1 MPERSIRTRFE
12 LEGEKQYKQAISEIN
27 SGVKVLDSE
36 MRKLSAT
43 FEGETGSLDFLER
56 EYDILNRKMLSQK
69 DSVETLRQAV
79 KDAGQA
85 YKESDPRLQQWI
97 IRLNDAEAALAKT
110 YGKLGEVQAAIDND
124 FIDTQT
130 VYVKELSEEVKVF
143 DSQLGLLDKTYKDN
157 ADSAEY
163 LSQKQEI
170 LKAKIG
176 NQAEAVDVLEAALKK
191 SIEIH
196 GKSAQQTR
204 DLQIALNSA
213 KGELIET
220 RAAADDTATA
230 MEELNKPVEET
241 VPEMKSLGDVLD
253 TIADKLG
260 IKLPDG
266 ISKFTGGLGKI
277 PAATAAAVTGVAAVV
292 AVVIK
297 LEKKLMDVTKE
308 TAAAAKALEAL
319 SSQTG
324 VSTTD
329 LQAFQY
335 AEDFIGVSSDQL
347 ADSLKD
353 LTTKMSDAANGNEET
368 AAKFDQLSVS
378 IYDAQG
384 NLRSSYDVFLDVID
398 GLGEMSNQAERD
410 ALAMSLINE
419 SAQQLN
425 PLIEQGSGSLKKYAD
440 EAENVGYILSN
451 DQLKALTAVDEA
463 QNRLLKSQEAVSKQI
478 SAEYAP
484 YMSDALNET
493 RELIEKVGTALVDS
507 GAVDAFGSI
516 LDSAVSLLEPLGDL
530 TADIL
535 PPLGKLLQGIAGT
548 LAWAADTINL
558 IVGLLTL
565 NGDRISTAL
574 GLNPNKASNI
584 QKALYGADY
593 KTESYYDSTGN
604 YYDPTTG
611 QWTGNYFHNAG
622 GNDNFPGGRTRVG
635 ENGPETVYLPQ
646 GTVIANAQET
656 RADGGYDAPVNV
668 YIEAR
673 TIQEFNDII
682 EIVRDAQRVR
692 RMKGAPR

>member
-1 MPERSIRTRFE
+1 MAKRKIETE
-12 LEGEKQYKQAISEIN
+12 LTLTGEEKFKRAIAEIN
-27 SGVKVLDSE
+27 NGAKVLSSE
-36 MRKLSAT
+36 MRKLSAEYDGNT
-43 FEGETGSLDFLER
+43 DSAEFLTQK
-56 EYDILNRKMLSQK
+56 YDILERQMLTQK
-69 DSVETLRQAV
+69 DKVEALKQAV
-79 KDAGQA
+79 ADSAEA
-85 YKESDPRLQQWI
+85 YGEADSRTQNWI
-97 IRLNDAEAALAKT
+97 IQLNNAEAALANT
-110 YGKLGEVQAAIDND
+110 YGEMGR
-124 FIDTQT
+124 TQT
-130 VYVKELSEEVKVF
+130 AIENM
-143 DSQLGLLDKTYKDN
+143 DGALDDVSGSTG
-157 ADSAEY
+157 SA
-163 LSQKQEI
+163 
-170 LKAKIG
+170 AG
-176 NQAEAVDVLEAALKK
+176 GV
-191 SIEIH
+191 
-196 GKSAQQTR
+196 T
-204 DLQIALNSA
+204 
-213 KGELIET
+213 
-220 RAAADDTATA
+220 
-230 MEELNKPVEET
+230 
-241 VPEMKSLGDVLD
+241 SLGDVLD
-253 TIADKLG
+253 TVADKLG
-260 IKLPDG
+260 VKLPDG

-277 PAATAAAVTGVAAVV
+277 PASTAAAAAGVAAVV

-319 SSQTG
+319 SLQTS

-368 AAKFDQLSVS
+368 AAKFDQLGVS

-425 PLIEQGSGSLKKYAD
+425 PLIEQGSGSLKKYAA

-451 DQLKALTAVDEA
+451 DQLKALTDVDEA

-493 RELIEKVGTALVDS
+493 RELIEKVGTALIDS

-530 TADIL
+530 VSDLL
-535 PPLGKLLQGIAGT
+535 PPLGVLLQGVAGT
-548 LAWAADTINL
+548 IAWIADTINL

>member
-1 MPERSIRTRFE
+1 MATRKVNTEFTVT
-12 LEGEKQYKQAISEIN
+12 GEEKLRRAITEIN
-27 SGVKVLDSE
+27 NGAKVLKSE
-36 MRKLSAT
+36 MNKLTAEYDGNTDSA
-43 FEGETGSLDFLER
+43 EFLTQK
-56 EYDILNRKMLSQK
+56 YDILERQMLTQK
-69 DSVETLRQAV
+69 DKVEALKKAV
-79 KDAGQA
+79 ADSAEA
-85 YKESDPRLQQWI
+85 YGEADSRTQNWI
-97 IRLNDAEAALAKT
+97 IQLNNAEAALANT
-110 YGKLGEVQAAIDND
+110 YGEIGR
-124 FIDTQT
+124 TQT
-130 VYVKELSEEVKVF
+130 AIE
-143 DSQLGLLDKTYKDN
+143 DMDGALDNVSGST
-157 ADSAEY
+157 
-163 LSQKQEI
+163 
-170 LKAKIG
+170 
-176 NQAEAVDVLEAALKK
+176 
-191 SIEIH
+191 
-196 GKSAQQTR
+196 
-204 DLQIALNSA
+204 
-213 KGELIET
+213 ET
-220 RAAADDTATA
+220 ASGG
-230 MEELNKPVEET
+230 ME
-241 VPEMKSLGDVLD
+241 SLGDVLD
-253 TIADKLG
+253 TVADKLG
-260 IKLPDG
+260 IKLPDS
-266 ISKFTGGLGKI
+266 ITKTADGLGAI
-277 PAATAAAVTGVAAVV
+277 PTSTAVAAGAFAAVLAVV
-292 AVVIK
+292 VK
-297 LEKKLMDVTKE
+297 LEKKLMDMTKE
-308 TAAAAKALEAL
+308 AADSAKNLVDM

-324 VSTTD
+324 ISTEN

-335 AEDFIGVSSDQL
+335 AEDFIGVSTDTI

-353 LTTKMSDAANGNEET
+353 LTTKMSDAANGNEDVIE
-368 AAKFDQLSVS
+368 KFDQLGVS
-378 IYDAQG
+378 IYDADG
-384 NLRSSYDVFLDVID
+384 NLRNAEDTFWDVVDS
-398 GLGEMSNQAERD
+398 LGEMSNQTERD
-410 ALAMSLINE
+410 ALAMDLINE
-419 SAQQLN
+419 SAQKLN
-425 PLIEQGSGSLKKYAD
+425 PLIEIGSEGFKKYAD

-451 DQLKALTAVDEA
+451 DQLKALTDVDEA

-478 SAEYAP
+478 SAQYAP

-493 RELIEKVGTALVDS
+493 RELIEKVGTALIDS

-530 TADIL
+530 TSDIL
-535 PPLGKLLQGIAGT
+535 PPLGTLLQGIAGT

>member
-1 MPERSIRTRFE
+1 MATRKVNTEFTVT
-12 LEGEKQYKQAISEIN
+12 GEEKLRRAITEIN
-27 SGVKVLDSE
+27 NGAKVLKSE
-36 MRKLSAT
+36 MNKLTAEYDGNTDSA
-43 FEGETGSLDFLER
+43 EFLTQK
-56 EYDILNRKMLSQK
+56 YDILERQMLTQK
-69 DSVETLRQAV
+69 DKVEALKQAV
-79 KDAGQA
+79 ADSAEA
-85 YKESDPRLQQWI
+85 YGEADSRTQNWI
-97 IRLNDAEAALAKT
+97 IQLNNAEAALANT
-110 YGKLGEVQAAIDND
+110 YGEMGR
-124 FIDTQT
+124 TQT
-130 VYVKELSEEVKVF
+130 AIEDMDKDF
-143 DSQLGLLDKTYKDN
+143 DGVSGST
-157 ADSAEY
+157 
-163 LSQKQEI
+163 
-170 LKAKIG
+170 G
-176 NQAEAVDVLEAALKK
+176 
-191 SIEIH
+191 
-196 GKSAQQTR
+196 
-204 DLQIALNSA
+204 
-213 KGELIET
+213 
-220 RAAADDTATA
+220 TATEG
-230 MEELNKPVEET
+230 MT
-241 VPEMKSLGDVLD
+241 SLGDVLD
-253 TIADKLG
+253 TVADKLG

-277 PAATAAAVTGVAAVV
+277 PASTAAAAAGIAAVV
-292 AVVIK
+292 AIVIK
-297 LEKKLMDVTKE
+297 LEKKLIDVTKE
-308 TAAAAKALEAL
+308 NAAAAKDLEAL
-319 SSQTG
+319 SLQTG

-368 AAKFDQLSVS
+368 AAKFDQLGVS

-384 NLRSSYDVFLDVID
+384 NLRSAYDVFLDVID
-398 GLGEMSNQAERD
+398 GLGEMGNQSERD
-410 ALAMSLINE
+410 ALAMGLINE
-419 SAQQLN
+419 SAQKLN
-425 PLIEQGSGSLKKYAD
+425 PLIEQGSGSLKKYAA

-484 YMSDALNET
+484 YMSDALNQT
-493 RELIEKVGTALVDS
+493 RELIEKVGKALVDS
-507 GAVDAFGSI
+507 GAVEAFGSI

-535 PPLGKLLQGIAGT
+535 PPLGTLLKGVAGT
-548 LAWAADTINL
+548 IAWIADTINL

-574 GLNPNKASNI
+574 GFNPNKASNI
-584 QKALYGADY
+584 QKTLYGADY
-593 KTESYYDSTGN
+593 KTESYYDS
-604 YYDPTTG
+604 
-611 QWTGNYFHNAG
+611 TGNYFHNAG

>member
-1 MPERSIRTRFE
+1 MATRKVNTEFTVT
-12 LEGEKQYKQAISEIN
+12 GEEKLRRAITEIN
-27 SGVKVLDSE
+27 NGAKVLKSE
-36 MRKLSAT
+36 MNKLTAEYDGNTDSA
-43 FEGETGSLDFLER
+43 EFLTQK
-56 EYDILNRKMLSQK
+56 YDILERQMLTQK
-69 DSVETLRQAV
+69 DKVEALKQAV
-79 KDAGQA
+79 ADSAEA
-85 YKESDPRLQQWI
+85 YGEADSRTQNWI
-97 IRLNDAEAALAKT
+97 IQLNNAEAALANT
-110 YGKLGEVQAAIDND
+110 YGEMGR
-124 FIDTQT
+124 TQT
-130 VYVKELSEEVKVF
+130 AIE
-143 DSQLGLLDKTYKDN
+143 DMDGALDNVSGST
-157 ADSAEY
+157 
-163 LSQKQEI
+163 
-170 LKAKIG
+170 
-176 NQAEAVDVLEAALKK
+176 
-191 SIEIH
+191 
-196 GKSAQQTR
+196 
-204 DLQIALNSA
+204 
-213 KGELIET
+213 ET
-220 RAAADDTATA
+220 ASGG
-230 MEELNKPVEET
+230 ME
-241 VPEMKSLGDVLD
+241 SLGDVLD
-253 TIADKLG
+253 TVADKLG
-260 IKLPDG
+260 IKLPDS
-266 ISKFTGGLGKI
+266 ITKTADGLGAI
-277 PAATAAAVTGVAAVV
+277 PTSTAVAAGAFAAVLAVV
-292 AVVIK
+292 VK
-297 LEKKLMDVTKE
+297 LEKKLMDMTKE
-308 TAAAAKALEAL
+308 AADSAKNLVDM

-324 VSTTD
+324 ISTEN

-335 AEDFIGVSSDQL
+335 AEDFIGVSTDTI

-353 LTTKMSDAANGNEET
+353 LTTKMSDAANGNEDVIE
-368 AAKFDQLSVS
+368 KFDQLGVS
-378 IYDAQG
+378 IYDADG
-384 NLRSSYDVFLDVID
+384 NLRNAEDTFWDVVDS
-398 GLGEMSNQAERD
+398 LGEMSNQTERD
-410 ALAMSLINE
+410 ALAMDLINE
-419 SAQQLN
+419 SAQKLN
-425 PLIEQGSGSLKKYAD
+425 PLIEIGSEGFKKYAD

-451 DQLKALTAVDEA
+451 DQLKALTDVDEA

-478 SAEYAP
+478 SAQYAP
-484 YMSDALNET
+484 YMSEALNET
-493 RELIEKVGTALVDS
+493 RELIEKVGTALIDS

-530 TADIL
+530 VSDLL
-535 PPLGKLLQGIAGT
+535 PPLGVLLQGVAGT
-548 LAWAADTINL
+548 IAWIADTINL

>member
-1 MPERSIRTRFE
+1 VATRKVNTEFTVT
-12 LEGEKQYKQAISEIN
+12 GEEKLRRAITEIN
-27 SGVKVLDSE
+27 NGAKVLKSE
-36 MRKLSAT
+36 MNKLTAEYDGNTDSA
-43 FEGETGSLDFLER
+43 EFLTQK
-56 EYDILNRKMLSQK
+56 YDILERQMLTQK
-69 DSVETLRQAV
+69 DKVEALKQAV
-79 KDAGQA
+79 ADSAEA
-85 YKESDPRLQQWI
+85 YGEADSRTQNWI
-97 IRLNDAEAALAKT
+97 IQLNNAEAALANI
-110 YGKLGEVQAAIDND
+110 YGEMGR
-124 FIDTQT
+124 TQT
-130 VYVKELSEEVKVF
+130 AIEGM
-143 DSQLGLLDKTYKDN
+143 DGALDDVSGSTG
-157 ADSAEY
+157 SA
-163 LSQKQEI
+163 
-170 LKAKIG
+170 AG
-176 NQAEAVDVLEAALKK
+176 GV
-191 SIEIH
+191 
-196 GKSAQQTR
+196 T
-204 DLQIALNSA
+204 
-213 KGELIET
+213 
-220 RAAADDTATA
+220 
-230 MEELNKPVEET
+230 
-241 VPEMKSLGDVLD
+241 SLGDVLD
-253 TIADKLG
+253 TVADKLG
-260 IKLPDG
+260 VKLPDG

-277 PAATAAAVTGVAAVV
+277 PASTAAAAAGIAAVV
-292 AVVIK
+292 AIVIK

-308 TAAAAKALEAL
+308 TAAAAKELEAL
-319 SSQTG
+319 SLQTG

-368 AAKFDQLSVS
+368 AAKFDQLGVS

-425 PLIEQGSGSLKKYAD
+425 PLIEQGSGSLKKYAA

-463 QNRLLKSQEAVSKQI
+463 QNRLLKSQEAVTKQI

-516 LDSAVSLLEPLGDL
+516 LDSAISLLEPLGDL
-530 TADIL
+530 VSDLL
-535 PPLGKLLQGIAGT
+535 PPLGVLLQGVAGT
-548 LAWAADTINL
+548 IAWIADTINL

>member
-1 MPERSIRTRFE
+1 MATRKVNTEFTVT
-12 LEGEKQYKQAISEIN
+12 GEEKLRRAITEIN
-27 SGVKVLDSE
+27 NGAKVLKSE
-36 MRKLSAT
+36 MNKLTAEYDGNTDSA
-43 FEGETGSLDFLER
+43 EFLTQK
-56 EYDILNRKMLSQK
+56 YDILERQMLTQK
-69 DSVETLRQAV
+69 DKVAALKQAV
-79 KDAGQA
+79 ADSAEA
-85 YKESDPRLQQWI
+85 YGEADSRTQNWI
-97 IRLNDAEAALAKT
+97 IQLNNAEAALANI
-110 YGKLGEVQAAIDND
+110 YGEMGR
-124 FIDTQT
+124 TQT
-130 VYVKELSEEVKVF
+130 AIENM
-143 DSQLGLLDKTYKDN
+143 DGALDDVSGSTG
-157 ADSAEY
+157 SA
-163 LSQKQEI
+163 
-170 LKAKIG
+170 AG
-176 NQAEAVDVLEAALKK
+176 
-191 SIEIH
+191 
-196 GKSAQQTR
+196 GMT
-204 DLQIALNSA
+204 
-213 KGELIET
+213 
-220 RAAADDTATA
+220 
-230 MEELNKPVEET
+230 
-241 VPEMKSLGDVLD
+241 SLGDVLD
-253 TIADKLG
+253 TVADKLG

-277 PAATAAAVTGVAAVV
+277 PASTAAAAAGIAAVV
-292 AVVIK
+292 AIVIK

-308 TAAAAKALEAL
+308 TAAAAKELEAL
-319 SSQTG
+319 SLQTG

-347 ADSLKD
+347 SDSLKD

-368 AAKFDQLSVS
+368 AAKFDQLGVS

-425 PLIEQGSGSLKKYAD
+425 PLIEQGSGSLKKYAA

-484 YMSDALNET
+484 YMSDALNQT
-493 RELIEKVGTALVDS
+493 RELIEKVGTELVNS
-507 GAVDAFGSI
+507 GAVEAFGSI

-530 TADIL
+530 VSDLL
-535 PPLGKLLQGIAGT
+535 PPLGVLLQGVAGT
-548 LAWAADTINL
+548 IAWIADTINL

-656 RADGGYDAPVNV
+656 RADGGYDVPVNV

>member
-1 MPERSIRTRFE
+1 MATRKVNTEFTVT
-12 LEGEKQYKQAISEIN
+12 GEEKLRRAITEIN
-27 SGVKVLDSE
+27 NGAKVLKSE
-36 MRKLSAT
+36 MNKLTAEYDGNTDSA
-43 FEGETGSLDFLER
+43 EFLTQK
-56 EYDILNRKMLSQK
+56 YDILERQMLTQK
-69 DSVETLRQAV
+69 DKVEALKQAV
-79 KDAGQA
+79 ADSAEA
-85 YKESDPRLQQWI
+85 YGEADSRTQNWI
-97 IRLNDAEAALAKT
+97 IQLNNAEAALANT
-110 YGKLGEVQAAIDND
+110 YGEMGR
-124 FIDTQT
+124 TQT
-130 VYVKELSEEVKVF
+130 AIENMDKSLDEVS
-143 DSQLGLLDKTYKDN
+143 DSTG
-157 ADSAEY
+157 SA
-163 LSQKQEI
+163 
-170 LKAKIG
+170 
-176 NQAEAVDVLEAALKK
+176 AEGV
-191 SIEIH
+191 
-196 GKSAQQTR
+196 T
-204 DLQIALNSA
+204 
-213 KGELIET
+213 
-220 RAAADDTATA
+220 
-230 MEELNKPVEET
+230 
-241 VPEMKSLGDVLD
+241 SLGDVLD
-253 TIADKLG
+253 TVADKLG
-260 IKLPDG
+260 VKLPDG
-266 ISKFTGGLGKI
+266 LSKFTGGLGKI
-277 PAATAAAVTGVAAVV
+277 PASTAAAAAGIAAVAAG
-292 AVVIK
+292 IK
-297 LEKKLMDVTKE
+297 LERKLMDVTKE
-308 TAAAAKALEAL
+308 TAAAAKELEAL
-319 SSQTG
+319 SLQTS

-368 AAKFDQLSVS
+368 AAKFDQLGVS

-425 PLIEQGSGSLKKYAD
+425 PLIEQGSGSLKKYAA

-451 DQLKALTAVDEA
+451 DQLKALTDVDEA

-493 RELIEKVGTALVDS
+493 RELIEKVGTALIDS

-535 PPLGKLLQGIAGT
+535 PPLGTLLQGIAGT

>member
-1 MPERSIRTRFE
+1 MATRKVNTEFTVT
-12 LEGEKQYKQAISEIN
+12 GEEKLRRAITEIN
-27 SGVKVLDSE
+27 NGAKVLKSE
-36 MRKLSAT
+36 MNKLTAEYDGNTDSA
-43 FEGETGSLDFLER
+43 EFLTQK
-56 EYDILNRKMLSQK
+56 YDILERQMLTQK
-69 DSVETLRQAV
+69 DKVEALKQAV
-79 KDAGQA
+79 ADSAEA
-85 YKESDPRLQQWI
+85 YGEADSRTQNWI
-97 IRLNDAEAALAKT
+97 IQLNNAEAALANT
-110 YGKLGEVQAAIDND
+110 YGEMGR
-124 FIDTQT
+124 TQT
-130 VYVKELSEEVKVF
+130 AIENMEKSLDEVS
-143 DSQLGLLDKTYKDN
+143 DSTG
-157 ADSAEY
+157 SA
-163 LSQKQEI
+163 
-170 LKAKIG
+170 
-176 NQAEAVDVLEAALKK
+176 AEGV
-191 SIEIH
+191 
-196 GKSAQQTR
+196 T
-204 DLQIALNSA
+204 
-213 KGELIET
+213 
-220 RAAADDTATA
+220 
-230 MEELNKPVEET
+230 
-241 VPEMKSLGDVLD
+241 SLGDVLD
-253 TIADKLG
+253 TVADKLG
-260 IKLPDG
+260 VKLPDG

-277 PAATAAAVTGVAAVV
+277 PASTAAAAAGIAAVV
-292 AVVIK
+292 AAGIK
-297 LEKKLMDVTKE
+297 LERKLMDVTKE
-308 TAAAAKALEAL
+308 SAAAAKELEAL
-319 SSQTG
+319 SLQSG
-324 VSTTD
+324 VSAQD

-335 AEDFIGVSSDQL
+335 AEDFLDVSTDTL
-347 ADSLKD
+347 TDSLKD
-353 LTTKMSDAANGNEET
+353 LTTKMSDAKDGNEEVI
-368 AAKFDQLSVS
+368 AMFDQLGVSVT
-378 IYDAQG
+378 DAGG
-384 NLRSSYDVFLDVID
+384 NLRDSYDVFLDVID

-425 PLIEQGSGSLKKYAD
+425 PLIEQGSGSLKKYAA

-493 RELIEKVGTALVDS
+493 RELIEKVGKALIDS
-507 GAVDAFGSI
+507 GAVEAFGSI

-535 PPLGKLLQGIAGT
+535 PPLGTLLQGIAGT

>member
-1 MPERSIRTRFE
+1 MATRKVNTEFTVT
-12 LEGEKQYKQAISEIN
+12 GEEKLRRAITEIN
-27 SGVKVLDSE
+27 NGAKVLKSE
-36 MRKLSAT
+36 MNKLTAEYDGNTDSA
-43 FEGETGSLDFLER
+43 EFLTQK
-56 EYDILNRKMLSQK
+56 YDILERQMLTQK
-69 DSVETLRQAV
+69 DKVEALKQAV
-79 KDAGQA
+79 ADSAEA
-85 YKESDPRLQQWI
+85 YGEADSRTQNWI
-97 IRLNDAEAALAKT
+97 IQLNNAEAALANT
-110 YGKLGEVQAAIDND
+110 YGEMGR
-124 FIDTQT
+124 TQT
-130 VYVKELSEEVKVF
+130 AIE
-143 DSQLGLLDKTYKDN
+143 DMDGALDNVSGST
-157 ADSAEY
+157 
-163 LSQKQEI
+163 
-170 LKAKIG
+170 
-176 NQAEAVDVLEAALKK
+176 
-191 SIEIH
+191 
-196 GKSAQQTR
+196 
-204 DLQIALNSA
+204 
-213 KGELIET
+213 ET
-220 RAAADDTATA
+220 ASGG
-230 MEELNKPVEET
+230 ME
-241 VPEMKSLGDVLD
+241 SLGDVLD
-253 TIADKLG
+253 TVADKLG
-260 IKLPDG
+260 IKLPDS
-266 ISKFTGGLGKI
+266 ITKTADGLGAI
-277 PAATAAAVTGVAAVV
+277 PTSTAVAAGAFAAVLAVV
-292 AVVIK
+292 VK
-297 LEKKLMDVTKE
+297 LEKKLMDMTKE
-308 TAAAAKALEAL
+308 AADSAKNLVDM

-324 VSTTD
+324 ISTEN

-335 AEDFIGVSSDQL
+335 AEDFIGVSTDTI

-353 LTTKMSDAANGNEET
+353 LTTKMSDAANGNEDVIE
-368 AAKFDQLSVS
+368 KFDQLGVS
-378 IYDAQG
+378 IYDADG
-384 NLRSSYDVFLDVID
+384 NLRNAEDTFWDVVDS
-398 GLGEMSNQAERD
+398 LGEMSNQTERD
-410 ALAMSLINE
+410 ALAMDLINE
-419 SAQQLN
+419 SAQKLN
-425 PLIEQGSGSLKKYAD
+425 PLIEIGSEGFKKYAD

-451 DQLKALTAVDEA
+451 DQLKALTDVDEA

-478 SAEYAP
+478 SAQYAP

-493 RELIEKVGTALVDS
+493 RELIEKVGTALIDS

-530 TADIL
+530 VSDLL
-535 PPLGKLLQGIAGT
+535 PPLGVLLQGVAGT
-548 LAWAADTINL
+548 IAWIADTINL

>member
-1 MPERSIRTRFE
+1 MPTRQVNTDFKVT
-12 LEGEKQYKQAISEIN
+12 GEEKLKRAIAEIN
-27 SGVKVLDSE
+27 NGTKVLNSE
-36 MRKLSAT
+36 MRKLTAEYDGNNDSV
-43 FEGETGSLDFLER
+43 EFLTQK
-56 EYDILNRKMLSQK
+56 YDILERQMLSQK
-69 DSVETLRQAV
+69 DKVEALKQAV
-79 KDAGQA
+79 ADSAAA
-85 YKESDPRLQQWI
+85 YGEADSRTQNWI
-97 IRLNDAEAALAKT
+97 IQLNNAEAALANT
-110 YGKLGEVQAAIDND
+110 YGEMGR
-124 FIDTQT
+124 TQT
-130 VYVKELSEEVKVF
+130 AIESMDKSLDEVS
-143 DSQLGLLDKTYKDN
+143 DSTG
-157 ADSAEY
+157 SA
-163 LSQKQEI
+163 
-170 LKAKIG
+170 
-176 NQAEAVDVLEAALKK
+176 AEGV
-191 SIEIH
+191 
-196 GKSAQQTR
+196 T
-204 DLQIALNSA
+204 
-213 KGELIET
+213 
-220 RAAADDTATA
+220 
-230 MEELNKPVEET
+230 
-241 VPEMKSLGDVLD
+241 SLGDVLD
-253 TIADKLG
+253 TVADKLG

-277 PAATAAAVTGVAAVV
+277 PASTAAAAAGIAAVV
-292 AVVIK
+292 AAGIK
-297 LEKKLMDVTKE
+297 LERKLMDVTKE
-308 TAAAAKALEAL
+308 SATAAKELEAL
-319 SSQTG
+319 SLQSG
-324 VSTTD
+324 VSAQD

-335 AEDFIGVSSDQL
+335 AEDFLDVSTDTL
-347 ADSLKD
+347 TDSLKD
-353 LTTKMSDAANGNEET
+353 LTTKMSDAKDGNEEVL
-368 AAKFDQLSVS
+368 AMFDRLGVSVT
-378 IYDAQG
+378 DAGG
-384 NLRSSYDVFLDVID
+384 NLRDSYDVFLDVID
-398 GLGEMSNQAERD
+398 GLGEMGNQAERD
-410 ALAMSLINE
+410 ALAMGLINE
-419 SAQQLN
+419 SAQKLN
-425 PLIEQGSGSLKKYAD
+425 PLIEQGSASLKKYAD

-451 DQLKALTAVDEA
+451 DQLKALTDVDEA

-484 YMSDALNET
+484 YMSDALNQT
-493 RELIEKVGTALVDS
+493 RELIEKVGTALIDS
-507 GAVDAFGSI
+507 GAVEAFGSI

-530 TADIL
+530 TSDIL
-535 PPLGKLLQGIAGT
+535 PPLGTLLQGIAGT

-656 RADGGYDAPVNV
+656 RADGSYDAPVNV

>member
-1 MPERSIRTRFE
+1 MATRKVNTEFTVT
-12 LEGEKQYKQAISEIN
+12 GEEKLRRAITEIN
-27 SGVKVLDSE
+27 NGAKVLKSE
-36 MRKLSAT
+36 MNKLTAEYDGNTDSA
-43 FEGETGSLDFLER
+43 EFLTQK
-56 EYDILNRKMLSQK
+56 YDILERQMLTQK
-69 DSVETLRQAV
+69 DKVEALKQAV
-79 KDAGQA
+79 ADSAEA
-85 YKESDPRLQQWI
+85 YGEADSRTQNWI
-97 IRLNDAEAALAKT
+97 IQLNNAEAALANT
-110 YGKLGEVQAAIDND
+110 YGEMGR
-124 FIDTQT
+124 TQT
-130 VYVKELSEEVKVF
+130 AIENM
-143 DSQLGLLDKTYKDN
+143 DGALDNVSGST
-157 ADSAEY
+157 
-163 LSQKQEI
+163 
-170 LKAKIG
+170 
-176 NQAEAVDVLEAALKK
+176 
-191 SIEIH
+191 
-196 GKSAQQTR
+196 
-204 DLQIALNSA
+204 
-213 KGELIET
+213 ET
-220 RAAADDTATA
+220 ASGG
-230 MEELNKPVEET
+230 ME
-241 VPEMKSLGDVLD
+241 SLGDVLD
-253 TIADKLG
+253 TVADKLG
-260 IKLPDG
+260 IKLPDS
-266 ISKFTGGLGKI
+266 ITKTADGLGAI
-277 PAATAAAVTGVAAVV
+277 PTSTAVAAGAFAAVLAVV
-292 AVVIK
+292 VK
-297 LEKKLMDVTKE
+297 LEKKLMDMTKE
-308 TAAAAKALEAL
+308 AADSAKNLVDM

-324 VSTTD
+324 ISTEN

-335 AEDFIGVSSDQL
+335 AEDFIGVGTDTI

-353 LTTKMSDAANGNEET
+353 LTTKMSDAANGNEDVIE
-368 AAKFDQLSVS
+368 KFDQLGVS
-378 IYDAQG
+378 IYDADG
-384 NLRSSYDVFLDVID
+384 NLRNAEDTFWDVVDS
-398 GLGEMSNQAERD
+398 LGEMSNQTERD
-410 ALAMSLINE
+410 ALAMDLINE
-419 SAQQLN
+419 SAQKLN
-425 PLIEQGSGSLKKYAD
+425 PLIEIGSEGFKKYAD

-451 DQLKALTAVDEA
+451 DQLKALTDVDEA

-478 SAEYAP
+478 SAQYAP

-493 RELIEKVGTALVDS
+493 RELIEKVGTALIDS

-530 TADIL
+530 VSDLL
-535 PPLGKLLQGIAGT
+535 PPLGVLLQGVAGT
-548 LAWAADTINL
+548 IAWIADTINL

-692 RMKGAPR
+692 RMKGR

>member
-1 MPERSIRTRFE
+1 MPTRQVNTDFKVT
-12 LEGEKQYKQAISEIN
+12 GEEKLKRAIAEIN
-27 SGVKVLDSE
+27 NGTKVLNSE
-36 MRKLSAT
+36 MRKLTAEYDGNNDSV
-43 FEGETGSLDFLER
+43 EFLTQK
-56 EYDILNRKMLSQK
+56 YDILERQMLSQK
-69 DSVETLRQAV
+69 DKVEALKKAV
-79 KDAGQA
+79 ADSAAA
-85 YKESDPRLQQWI
+85 YGEADSRTQNWI
-97 IRLNDAEAALAKT
+97 IQLNNAEAALANT
-110 YGKLGEVQAAIDND
+110 YGEMGR
-124 FIDTQT
+124 TQT
-130 VYVKELSEEVKVF
+130 AIENMDKSLDEV
-143 DSQLGLLDKTYKDN
+143 SGSTG
-157 ADSAEY
+157 SA
-163 LSQKQEI
+163 
-170 LKAKIG
+170 
-176 NQAEAVDVLEAALKK
+176 AEGV
-191 SIEIH
+191 
-196 GKSAQQTR
+196 T
-204 DLQIALNSA
+204 
-213 KGELIET
+213 
-220 RAAADDTATA
+220 
-230 MEELNKPVEET
+230 
-241 VPEMKSLGDVLD
+241 SLGDVLD
-253 TIADKLG
+253 TVADKLG
-260 IKLPDG
+260 VKLPDG

-277 PAATAAAVTGVAAVV
+277 PVSTAAAAAGIAAVV
-292 AVVIK
+292 AAGIK
-297 LEKKLMDVTKE
+297 LERKLMDVTKE
-308 TAAAAKALEAL
+308 SAAAAKELEAL
-319 SSQTG
+319 SLQSG
-324 VSTTD
+324 VSAQD

-335 AEDFIGVSSDQL
+335 AEDFLDVSTDTL
-347 ADSLKD
+347 TDSLKD
-353 LTTKMSDAANGNEET
+353 LTTKMSDAKDGNEDVI
-368 AAKFDQLSVS
+368 AMFDQLGVSVT
-378 IYDAQG
+378 DAGG
-384 NLRSSYDVFLDVID
+384 NLRDSYDVFLDVID

-410 ALAMSLINE
+410 ALAMGLINE
-419 SAQQLN
+419 SAQKLN
-425 PLIEQGSGSLKKYAD
+425 PLIEKGSGSLKKYAA

-484 YMSDALNET
+484 YMSEALNET
-493 RELIEKVGTALVDS
+493 RELIENVGKALIDS

-530 TADIL
+530 TSDIL
-535 PPLGKLLQGIAGT
+535 PPLGTLLQGIAGT

>member
-1 MPERSIRTRFE
+1 MPTRQVNTDFKVT
-12 LEGEKQYKQAISEIN
+12 GEEKLKRAIAEIN
-27 SGVKVLDSE
+27 NGTKVLNSE
-36 MRKLSAT
+36 MRKLTAEYDGNNDSV
-43 FEGETGSLDFLER
+43 EFLTQK
-56 EYDILNRKMLSQK
+56 YDILERQMLSQK
-69 DSVETLRQAV
+69 DKVEALKQAV
-79 KDAGQA
+79 ADSAEA
-85 YKESDPRLQQWI
+85 YGEADSRTQNWI
-97 IRLNDAEAALAKT
+97 IQLNNAEAALANT
-110 YGKLGEVQAAIDND
+110 YGEMGR
-124 FIDTQT
+124 TQT
-130 VYVKELSEEVKVF
+130 AIENMDKSFDEVS
-143 DSQLGLLDKTYKDN
+143 DSTG
-157 ADSAEY
+157 SA
-163 LSQKQEI
+163 
-170 LKAKIG
+170 
-176 NQAEAVDVLEAALKK
+176 AEGV
-191 SIEIH
+191 
-196 GKSAQQTR
+196 T
-204 DLQIALNSA
+204 
-213 KGELIET
+213 
-220 RAAADDTATA
+220 
-230 MEELNKPVEET
+230 
-241 VPEMKSLGDVLD
+241 SLGDVLD
-253 TIADKLG
+253 TVADKLG
-260 IKLPDG
+260 VKLPDG

-277 PAATAAAVTGVAAVV
+277 PASTAAAAAGIAAVV
-292 AVVIK
+292 AAGIK
-297 LEKKLMDVTKE
+297 LERKLMDVTKE
-308 TAAAAKALEAL
+308 SAAAAKELEAL
-319 SSQTG
+319 SLQSG
-324 VSTTD
+324 VSAQD

-335 AEDFIGVSSDQL
+335 AEDFLDVSTDTL
-347 ADSLKD
+347 TDSLKD
-353 LTTKMSDAANGNEET
+353 LTTKMSDAKDGNEEVI
-368 AAKFDQLSVS
+368 AMFDQLGVSVT
-378 IYDAQG
+378 DAGG
-384 NLRSSYDVFLDVID
+384 NLRDSYDVFLDVID

-410 ALAMSLINE
+410 ALAMGLINE
-419 SAQQLN
+419 SAQKLN

-493 RELIEKVGTALVDS
+493 RELIENVGKALIDS

-530 TADIL
+530 TSDIL
-535 PPLGKLLQGIAGT
+535 PPLGTLLQGIAGT

>member
-1 MPERSIRTRFE
+1 MATRKVNTEFTVT
-12 LEGEKQYKQAISEIN
+12 GEEKLRRAITEIN
-27 SGVKVLDSE
+27 NGAKVLKSE
-36 MRKLSAT
+36 MNKLTAEYDGNTDSA
-43 FEGETGSLDFLER
+43 EFLTQK
-56 EYDILNRKMLSQK
+56 YDILERQMLTQK
-69 DSVETLRQAV
+69 DKVEALKQAV
-79 KDAGQA
+79 ADSAEA
-85 YKESDPRLQQWI
+85 YGEADSRTQNWI
-97 IRLNDAEAALAKT
+97 IQLNNAEAALANT
-110 YGKLGEVQAAIDND
+110 YGEMGR
-124 FIDTQT
+124 TQT
-130 VYVKELSEEVKVF
+130 AIE
-143 DSQLGLLDKTYKDN
+143 GLDKSL
-157 ADSAEY
+157 DSV
-163 LSQKQEI
+163 SDST
-170 LKAKIG
+170 G
-176 NQAEAVDVLEAALKK
+176 AA
-191 SIEIH
+191 S
-196 GKSAQQTR
+196 G
-204 DLQIALNSA
+204 
-213 KGELIET
+213 G
-220 RAAADDTATA
+220 
-230 MEELNKPVEET
+230 ME
-241 VPEMKSLGDVLD
+241 SLGSVLD
-253 TIADKLG
+253 TVADKLG
-260 IKLPDG
+260 IKLPSG

-277 PAATAAAVTGVAAVV
+277 PASTAAAAAGIAAVV
-292 AVVIK
+292 AIVIK
-297 LEKKLMDVTKE
+297 LEKKLMDVTRE
-308 TAAAAKALEAL
+308 TAAAAKELEAL

-368 AAKFDQLSVS
+368 AAKFDQLGVS
-378 IYDAQG
+378 IYGAQG

-425 PLIEQGSGSLKKYAD
+425 PLIEQGSGSLKKYAA

-451 DQLKALTAVDEA
+451 DQLEALTAVDEA

-484 YMSDALNET
+484 YMSDALNQT
-493 RELIEKVGTALVDS
+493 RELIEKVGTALIDS

-530 TADIL
+530 VSDLL
-535 PPLGKLLQGIAGT
+535 PPLGVLLQGVAGT
-548 LAWAADTINL
+548 IAWIADTINL

-611 QWTGNYFHNAG
+611 QWTGNYYHNAG
-622 GNDNFPGGRTRVG
+622 GNDNFPGGRTKVG

-656 RADGGYDAPVNV
+656 RADGGYDAPINV

-673 TIQEFNDII
+673 TIQEFNDIL

>member
-1 MPERSIRTRFE
+1 MATRKVNTEFTVT
-12 LEGEKQYKQAISEIN
+12 GEEKLRRAITEIN
-27 SGVKVLDSE
+27 NGAKVLKSE
-36 MRKLSAT
+36 MNKLTAEYDGNTDSA
-43 FEGETGSLDFLER
+43 EFLTQK
-56 EYDILNRKMLSQK
+56 YDILERQMLTQK
-69 DSVETLRQAV
+69 DKVEALKQAV
-79 KDAGQA
+79 ADSAEA
-85 YKESDPRLQQWI
+85 YGEADSRTQNWI
-97 IRLNDAEAALAKT
+97 IQLNNAEAALANT
-110 YGKLGEVQAAIDND
+110 YGEMGR
-124 FIDTQT
+124 TQT
-130 VYVKELSEEVKVF
+130 AIENM
-143 DSQLGLLDKTYKDN
+143 DGALDNVSGST
-157 ADSAEY
+157 
-163 LSQKQEI
+163 
-170 LKAKIG
+170 
-176 NQAEAVDVLEAALKK
+176 
-191 SIEIH
+191 
-196 GKSAQQTR
+196 
-204 DLQIALNSA
+204 
-213 KGELIET
+213 ET
-220 RAAADDTATA
+220 ASGG
-230 MEELNKPVEET
+230 ME
-241 VPEMKSLGDVLD
+241 SLGDVLD
-253 TIADKLG
+253 TVADKLG
-260 IKLPDG
+260 IKLPDS
-266 ISKFTGGLGKI
+266 ITKTADGLGAI
-277 PAATAAAVTGVAAVV
+277 PTSTAVAAGAFAAVLAVV
-292 AVVIK
+292 VK
-297 LEKKLMDVTKE
+297 LEKKLMDMTKE
-308 TAAAAKALEAL
+308 AADSAKNLVDM

-324 VSTTD
+324 ISTEN

-335 AEDFIGVSSDQL
+335 AEDFIGVGTDTI

-353 LTTKMSDAANGNEET
+353 LTTKMSDAANGNEDVIE
-368 AAKFDQLSVS
+368 KFDQLGVS
-378 IYDAQG
+378 IYDADG
-384 NLRSSYDVFLDVID
+384 NLRNAEDTFWDVVDS
-398 GLGEMSNQAERD
+398 LGEMSNQTERD
-410 ALAMSLINE
+410 ALAMDLINE
-419 SAQQLN
+419 SAQKLN
-425 PLIEQGSGSLKKYAD
+425 PLIEIGSEGFKKYAD

-451 DQLKALTAVDEA
+451 DQLKALTDVDEA

-478 SAEYAP
+478 SAQYAP

-493 RELIEKVGTALVDS
+493 RELIEKVGTALIDS

-530 TADIL
+530 VSDLL
-535 PPLGKLLQGIAGT
+535 PPLGVLLQGVAGT
-548 LAWAADTINL
+548 IAWIADTINL

>member
-1 MPERSIRTRFE
+1 MATRKVNTEFTVT
-12 LEGEKQYKQAISEIN
+12 GEEKLKRAITEIN
-27 SGVKVLDSE
+27 NGAKVLKSE
-36 MRKLSAT
+36 MNKLTAEYDGNTDSA
-43 FEGETGSLDFLER
+43 EFLTQK
-56 EYDILNRKMLSQK
+56 YDILERQMLTQK
-69 DSVETLRQAV
+69 DKVEALKQAV
-79 KDAGQA
+79 ADSAEA
-85 YKESDPRLQQWI
+85 YGEADSRTQNWI
-97 IRLNDAEAALAKT
+97 IQLNNAEAALANT
-110 YGKLGEVQAAIDND
+110 YGEMGR
-124 FIDTQT
+124 TQT
-130 VYVKELSEEVKVF
+130 
-143 DSQLGLLDKTYKDN
+143 
-157 ADSAEY
+157 A
-163 LSQKQEI
+163 
-170 LKAKIG
+170 
-176 NQAEAVDVLEAALKK
+176 
-191 SIEIH
+191 IEDMD
-196 GKSAQQTR
+196 G
-204 DLQIALNSA
+204 ALNNVS
-213 KGELIET
+213 GSTET
-220 RAAADDTATA
+220 ASGG
-230 MEELNKPVEET
+230 ME
-241 VPEMKSLGDVLD
+241 SLGDVLD
-253 TIADKLG
+253 TVADKLG

-277 PAATAAAVTGVAAVV
+277 PASTAAAAAGIAAVV
-292 AVVIK
+292 AIVIK

-308 TAAAAKALEAL
+308 TAAAAKELEAL
-319 SSQTG
+319 SLQTG

-368 AAKFDQLSVS
+368 AAKFDQLGVS

-425 PLIEQGSGSLKKYAD
+425 PLIEQGSGSLKKYAA

-451 DQLKALTAVDEA
+451 DQLKALTDVDEA
-463 QNRLLKSQEAVSKQI
+463 QNRLLKSQEAVTKQI

-493 RELIEKVGTALVDS
+493 RELIEKVGTALIDS
-507 GAVDAFGSI
+507 GAVEAFGSI

-530 TADIL
+530 VSDLL
-535 PPLGKLLQGIAGT
+535 PPLGVLLQGVAGT
-548 LAWAADTINL
+548 IAWIADTINL

-611 QWTGNYFHNAG
+611 QWTGNYLHNAG

-673 TIQEFNDII
+673 TIQEFNNII

>member
-1 MPERSIRTRFE
+1 MATRKVNTEFTVT
-12 LEGEKQYKQAISEIN
+12 GEKELRRAITEIN
-27 SGVKVLDSE
+27 NGAKVLKSEMNKLTAEYDGNTDSAEFLAEKYDILVRQMLTQQDKVKVL
-36 MRKLSAT
+36 K
-43 FEGETGSLDFLER
+43 
-56 EYDILNRKMLSQK
+56 
-69 DSVETLRQAV
+69 QAV
-79 KDAGQA
+79 AGAAEA
-85 YKESDPRLQQWI
+85 YGEADSRTQNWI
-97 IRLNDAEAALAKT
+97 IELNNAKAALAN
-110 YGKLGEVQAAIDND
+110 I
-124 FIDTQT
+124 
-130 VYVKELSEEVKVF
+130 S
-143 DSQLGLLDKTYKDN
+143 
-157 ADSAEY
+157 
-163 LSQKQEI
+163 
-170 LKAKIG
+170 
-176 NQAEAVDVLEAALKK
+176 
-191 SIEIH
+191 
-196 GKSAQQTR
+196 
-204 DLQIALNSA
+204 
-213 KGELIET
+213 GELERT
-220 RAAADDTATA
+220 DTAIEDMNKAFDGVSGSTGTA
-230 MEELNKPVEET
+230 TEDMT
-241 VPEMKSLGDVLD
+241 SLGDVLD
-253 TIADKLG
+253 TVADKLG

-266 ISKFTGGLGKI
+266 ISKFTGRLGKI
-277 PAATAAAVTGVAAVV
+277 PASTAAAAAGIAAVV
-292 AVVIK
+292 AIVIK
-297 LEKKLMDVTKE
+297 LEKKLIDVTKE
-308 TAAAAKALEAL
+308 TAAAAKELEAL
-319 SSQTG
+319 SLQTG

-368 AAKFDQLSVS
+368 AAKFDQLGVS

-410 ALAMSLINE
+410 ALAMGLINE

-425 PLIEQGSGSLKKYAD
+425 PLIEQGSGSLKKYAA

-493 RELIEKVGTALVDS
+493 RELIEKVGKALVDS
-507 GAVDAFGSI
+507 GAVAAFGSI

-530 TADIL
+530 VSDLL
-535 PPLGKLLQGIAGT
+535 PPLGFLLQGVAGT
-548 LAWAADTINL
+548 IAWIADTINL

>member
-1 MPERSIRTRFE
+1 MATRKVNTEFTVT
-12 LEGEKQYKQAISEIN
+12 GEEKLRRAITEIN
-27 SGVKVLDSE
+27 NGAKVLKSE
-36 MRKLSAT
+36 MNKLTAEYDGNTDSA
-43 FEGETGSLDFLER
+43 EFLTQK
-56 EYDILNRKMLSQK
+56 YDILERQMLTQK
-69 DSVETLRQAV
+69 DKVEALKQAV
-79 KDAGQA
+79 ADSAEA
-85 YKESDPRLQQWI
+85 YGEADSRTQNWI
-97 IRLNDAEAALAKT
+97 IQLNNAEAALANT
-110 YGKLGEVQAAIDND
+110 YGEMGR
-124 FIDTQT
+124 TQT
-130 VYVKELSEEVKVF
+130 AIEDMDGS
-143 DSQLGLLDKTYKDN
+143 LDDVSGSTG
-157 ADSAEY
+157 SA
-163 LSQKQEI
+163 
-170 LKAKIG
+170 
-176 NQAEAVDVLEAALKK
+176 AEGV
-191 SIEIH
+191 
-196 GKSAQQTR
+196 T
-204 DLQIALNSA
+204 
-213 KGELIET
+213 
-220 RAAADDTATA
+220 
-230 MEELNKPVEET
+230 
-241 VPEMKSLGDVLD
+241 SLGDVLD
-253 TIADKLG
+253 TVADKLG

-277 PAATAAAVTGVAAVV
+277 PASTAAAAAGIAAVV
-292 AVVIK
+292 AIVIK

-308 TAAAAKALEAL
+308 TAAAAKELEAL
-319 SSQTG
+319 SLQTG

-368 AAKFDQLSVS
+368 AAKFDQLGVS
-378 IYDAQG
+378 IYDAQD

-440 EAENVGYILSN
+440 EAENVGYILGN

-493 RELIEKVGTALVDS
+493 RELIEKVGKALIDS

-516 LDSAVSLLEPLGDL
+516 LDSSVSLLEPLGDL
-530 TADIL
+530 TSDIL
-535 PPLGKLLQGIAGT
+535 PPLGTLLQGIAGT

>member
-1 MPERSIRTRFE
+1 MATRKVNTVFTVT
-12 LEGEKQYKQAISEIN
+12 GEEKRRRAITEIN
-27 SGVKVLDSE
+27 NGAKVLKSE
-36 MRKLSAT
+36 MNKLTAEYDGNTDSA
-43 FEGETGSLDFLER
+43 EFLTQK
-56 EYDILNRKMLSQK
+56 YDILERQMLTQK
-69 DSVETLRQAV
+69 DKVEALKQAV
-79 KDAGQA
+79 ADSAEA
-85 YKESDPRLQQWI
+85 YGEADSKTQGWI
-97 IRLNDAEAALAKT
+97 IQLNNAEAALANT
-110 YGKLGEVQAAIDND
+110 YGEMGR
-124 FIDTQT
+124 TQT
-130 VYVKELSEEVKVF
+130 AIEDMDKSLDEVS
-143 DSQLGLLDKTYKDN
+143 DSTG
-157 ADSAEY
+157 SA
-163 LSQKQEI
+163 
-170 LKAKIG
+170 
-176 NQAEAVDVLEAALKK
+176 AEGV
-191 SIEIH
+191 
-196 GKSAQQTR
+196 T
-204 DLQIALNSA
+204 
-213 KGELIET
+213 
-220 RAAADDTATA
+220 
-230 MEELNKPVEET
+230 
-241 VPEMKSLGDVLD
+241 SLGDVLD
-253 TIADKLG
+253 TVADKLG

-277 PAATAAAVTGVAAVV
+277 PASTAAAAAGIAAVV
-292 AVVIK
+292 AIVIK

-308 TAAAAKALEAL
+308 TAAAAKELEAL
-319 SSQTG
+319 SLQTG

-368 AAKFDQLSVS
+368 AAKFDQLGVS

-425 PLIEQGSGSLKKYAD
+425 PLIEQGSGSLKKYAA

-493 RELIEKVGTALVDS
+493 RELIEKVGTALIDS

-535 PPLGKLLQGIAGT
+535 PPLGTLLQGIAGT

-611 QWTGNYFHNAG
+611 QWTGNYFYNAG

>member
-1 MPERSIRTRFE
+1 MPTRQVNTEFTVT
-12 LEGEKQYKQAISEIN
+12 GEEKLRRAITEIN
-27 SGVKVLDSE
+27 NGAKVLKSE
-36 MRKLSAT
+36 MNKLTAEYDGNTDSA
-43 FEGETGSLDFLER
+43 EFLTQK
-56 EYDILNRKMLSQK
+56 YDILERQMLTQK
-69 DSVETLRQAV
+69 DKVEALKQAV
-79 KDAGQA
+79 ADSAAA
-85 YKESDPRLQQWI
+85 YGEADSRTQNWI
-97 IRLNDAEAALAKT
+97 IQLNNAEAALANT
-110 YGKLGEVQAAIDND
+110 YGEMGR
-124 FIDTQT
+124 TQT
-130 VYVKELSEEVKVF
+130 AIENMDKSLDEVS
-143 DSQLGLLDKTYKDN
+143 DSTG
-157 ADSAEY
+157 SA
-163 LSQKQEI
+163 
-170 LKAKIG
+170 
-176 NQAEAVDVLEAALKK
+176 AEGV
-191 SIEIH
+191 
-196 GKSAQQTR
+196 T
-204 DLQIALNSA
+204 
-213 KGELIET
+213 
-220 RAAADDTATA
+220 
-230 MEELNKPVEET
+230 
-241 VPEMKSLGDVLD
+241 SLGDVLD
-253 TIADKLG
+253 TVADKLG
-260 IKLPDG
+260 VKLPDG

-277 PAATAAAVTGVAAVV
+277 PAPTAAAAAGIAAVV
-292 AVVIK
+292 AAGIK
-297 LEKKLMDVTKE
+297 LERKLMDVTKE
-308 TAAAAKALEAL
+308 TAAAAKELEAL
-319 SSQTG
+319 SLQTG

-368 AAKFDQLSVS
+368 AAKFDQLGVS
-378 IYDAQG
+378 IYDAQD

-425 PLIEQGSGSLKKYAD
+425 PLIEQGSGSLKKYAA

-451 DQLKALTAVDEA
+451 DQLKALTDVDEA

-493 RELIEKVGTALVDS
+493 RELIEKVGKALIDS
-507 GAVDAFGSI
+507 GAVEAFGSI

-535 PPLGKLLQGIAGT
+535 PPLGTLLQGIAGT

>member
-1 MPERSIRTRFE
+1 MPTRQVNTDFKVT
-12 LEGEKQYKQAISEIN
+12 GEEKLKRAIAEIN
-27 SGVKVLDSE
+27 NGTKVLNSE
-36 MRKLSAT
+36 MRKLTAEYDGNNDSV
-43 FEGETGSLDFLER
+43 EFLTQK
-56 EYDILNRKMLSQK
+56 YDILERQMLTQK
-69 DSVETLRQAV
+69 DKVEALKQAV
-79 KDAGQA
+79 ADSAAA
-85 YKESDPRLQQWI
+85 YGEADSRTQNWI
-97 IRLNDAEAALAKT
+97 IQLNNAEAALANT
-110 YGKLGEVQAAIDND
+110 YGEMGR
-124 FIDTQT
+124 TQT
-130 VYVKELSEEVKVF
+130 AIENMDKSLDEVS
-143 DSQLGLLDKTYKDN
+143 DSTG
-157 ADSAEY
+157 SA
-163 LSQKQEI
+163 
-170 LKAKIG
+170 
-176 NQAEAVDVLEAALKK
+176 AEGV
-191 SIEIH
+191 
-196 GKSAQQTR
+196 T
-204 DLQIALNSA
+204 
-213 KGELIET
+213 
-220 RAAADDTATA
+220 
-230 MEELNKPVEET
+230 
-241 VPEMKSLGDVLD
+241 SLGDVLD
-253 TIADKLG
+253 TVADKLG

-277 PAATAAAVTGVAAVV
+277 PASTAAAAAGIAAVV
-292 AVVIK
+292 AAGIK
-297 LEKKLMDVTKE
+297 LERKLMDVTKE
-308 TAAAAKALEAL
+308 SAAAAKELEAL
-319 SSQTG
+319 SLQSG
-324 VSTTD
+324 VSAQD

-335 AEDFIGVSSDQL
+335 AEDFLDVSTDTL
-347 ADSLKD
+347 TDSLKD
-353 LTTKMSDAANGNEET
+353 LTTKMSDAKDGNEEVI
-368 AAKFDQLSVS
+368 AMFDQLGVSVT
-378 IYDAQG
+378 DAGG
-384 NLRSSYDVFLDVID
+384 NLRDSYDVFLDVID

-410 ALAMSLINE
+410 ALAMGLINE
-419 SAQQLN
+419 SAQKLN
-425 PLIEQGSGSLKKYAD
+425 PLIEQGSGSLKKYAA

-493 RELIEKVGTALVDS
+493 RELIEKVGKALIDS

-535 PPLGKLLQGIAGT
+535 PPLGTLLQGIAGT

>member
-1 MPERSIRTRFE
+1 MATRKVNTEFTVT
-12 LEGEKQYKQAISEIN
+12 GEKELRRAITEIN
-27 SGVKVLDSE
+27 NGAKVLKSEMNKLTAEYDGNTDSAEFLAEKYDILVRQMLTQQDKVKVL
-36 MRKLSAT
+36 K
-43 FEGETGSLDFLER
+43 
-56 EYDILNRKMLSQK
+56 
-69 DSVETLRQAV
+69 QAV
-79 KDAGQA
+79 AGAAEA
-85 YKESDPRLQQWI
+85 YGEADSRTQNWI
-97 IRLNDAEAALAKT
+97 IELNNAKAALAN
-110 YGKLGEVQAAIDND
+110 I
-124 FIDTQT
+124 
-130 VYVKELSEEVKVF
+130 S
-143 DSQLGLLDKTYKDN
+143 
-157 ADSAEY
+157 
-163 LSQKQEI
+163 
-170 LKAKIG
+170 
-176 NQAEAVDVLEAALKK
+176 
-191 SIEIH
+191 
-196 GKSAQQTR
+196 
-204 DLQIALNSA
+204 
-213 KGELIET
+213 GELERT
-220 RAAADDTATA
+220 DTAIEDMNKAFDGVSGSTGTA
-230 MEELNKPVEET
+230 TEDMT
-241 VPEMKSLGDVLD
+241 SLGDVLD
-253 TIADKLG
+253 TVADKLG

-266 ISKFTGGLGKI
+266 ISKFTGRLGKI
-277 PAATAAAVTGVAAVV
+277 PASTAAAAAGIAAVV
-292 AVVIK
+292 AIVIK
-297 LEKKLMDVTKE
+297 LEKKLIDVTKE
-308 TAAAAKALEAL
+308 TAAAAKELEAL
-319 SSQTG
+319 SLQTG

-368 AAKFDQLSVS
+368 AAKFDQLGVS

-425 PLIEQGSGSLKKYAD
+425 PLIEHGSGSLKKYAA

-493 RELIEKVGTALVDS
+493 RELIEKVGKALVDS

-530 TADIL
+530 VSDLL
-535 PPLGKLLQGIAGT
+535 PPLGFLLQGVAGT
-548 LAWAADTINL
+548 IAWIADTINL

>member
-1 MPERSIRTRFE
+1 MATRKVNTEFTVT
-12 LEGEKQYKQAISEIN
+12 GEEKLRRAITEIN
-27 SGVKVLDSE
+27 NGAKVLKSE
-36 MRKLSAT
+36 MNKLTAEYDGNTDSA
-43 FEGETGSLDFLER
+43 EFLTQK
-56 EYDILNRKMLSQK
+56 YDILERQMLTQK
-69 DSVETLRQAV
+69 DKVEALKQAV
-79 KDAGQA
+79 ADSAEA
-85 YKESDPRLQQWI
+85 YGEADSRTQNWI
-97 IRLNDAEAALAKT
+97 IQLNNAEAALANT
-110 YGKLGEVQAAIDND
+110 YGEMGR
-124 FIDTQT
+124 TQT
-130 VYVKELSEEVKVF
+130 AIEDMDKAF
-143 DSQLGLLDKTYKDN
+143 DGVSGST
-157 ADSAEY
+157 
-163 LSQKQEI
+163 
-170 LKAKIG
+170 G
-176 NQAEAVDVLEAALKK
+176 
-191 SIEIH
+191 
-196 GKSAQQTR
+196 
-204 DLQIALNSA
+204 
-213 KGELIET
+213 
-220 RAAADDTATA
+220 TATEG
-230 MEELNKPVEET
+230 MT
-241 VPEMKSLGDVLD
+241 SLGDVLD
-253 TIADKLG
+253 TVADKLG

-277 PAATAAAVTGVAAVV
+277 PASTAAAAAGIAAVV
-292 AVVIK
+292 AIVIK
-297 LEKKLMDVTKE
+297 LEKKLIDVTKE
-308 TAAAAKALEAL
+308 TAAAAKELEAL
-319 SSQTG
+319 SLQTG

-368 AAKFDQLSVS
+368 AAKFDQLGVS

-384 NLRSSYDVFLDVID
+384 NLRSAYDVFLDVID
-398 GLGEMSNQAERD
+398 GLGEMGNQAERD
-410 ALAMSLINE
+410 ALAMGLINE
-419 SAQQLN
+419 SAQKLN
-425 PLIEQGSGSLKKYAD
+425 PLIEQGSSSLKKYAA

-484 YMSDALNET
+484 YMSDALNQT
-493 RELIEKVGTALVDS
+493 RELIEKVGKALVDS
-507 GAVDAFGSI
+507 GAAEAFGSI

-535 PPLGKLLQGIAGT
+535 PPLGTLLKGVAGT
-548 LAWAADTINL
+548 IAWIADTINL

-574 GLNPNKASNI
+574 GFNPNKASNI
-584 QKALYGADY
+584 QKTLYGADY

-611 QWTGNYFHNAG
+611 QFSGNYFHNAG

-656 RADGGYDAPVNV
+656 RADGGYDAPINV

-673 TIQEFNDII
+673 TIQEFNDIL
-682 EIVRDAQRVR
+682 EIVRDFQRVR

>member
-1 MPERSIRTRFE
+1 MPTRQVNTDFKVT
-12 LEGEKQYKQAISEIN
+12 GEEKLKRAIAEIN
-27 SGVKVLDSE
+27 NGTKVLNSE
-36 MRKLSAT
+36 MRKLTAEYDGNNDSI
-43 FEGETGSLDFLER
+43 EFLTQK
-56 EYDILNRKMLSQK
+56 YDILERQMLSQK
-69 DSVETLRQAV
+69 DKVEALKKAV
-79 KDAGQA
+79 ADSAEA
-85 YKESDPRLQQWI
+85 YGEADSRTQNWI
-97 IRLNDAEAALAKT
+97 IQLNNAEAALANT
-110 YGKLGEVQAAIDND
+110 YGEMGR
-124 FIDTQT
+124 TQT
-130 VYVKELSEEVKVF
+130 AIENMDKSLDEV
-143 DSQLGLLDKTYKDN
+143 SGSTG
-157 ADSAEY
+157 SA
-163 LSQKQEI
+163 
-170 LKAKIG
+170 
-176 NQAEAVDVLEAALKK
+176 AEGV
-191 SIEIH
+191 
-196 GKSAQQTR
+196 T
-204 DLQIALNSA
+204 
-213 KGELIET
+213 
-220 RAAADDTATA
+220 
-230 MEELNKPVEET
+230 
-241 VPEMKSLGDVLD
+241 SLGDVLD
-253 TIADKLG
+253 TVADKLG
-260 IKLPDG
+260 VKLPDG

-277 PAATAAAVTGVAAVV
+277 PASTAAAAAGIAAVV
-292 AVVIK
+292 AAGIK
-297 LEKKLMDVTKE
+297 LERKLMDVTKE
-308 TAAAAKALEAL
+308 SAAAAKELEAL
-319 SSQTG
+319 SLQSG
-324 VSTTD
+324 VSAQD

-335 AEDFIGVSSDQL
+335 AEDFLDVSTDTL
-347 ADSLKD
+347 TDSLKD
-353 LTTKMSDAANGNEET
+353 LTTKMSDAKDGNEEVIT
-368 AAKFDQLSVS
+368 MFDQLGVSVT
-378 IYDAQG
+378 DAGG
-384 NLRSSYDVFLDVID
+384 NLRDSYDVFLDVID

-410 ALAMSLINE
+410 ALAMGLINE
-419 SAQQLN
+419 SAQKLN
-425 PLIEQGSGSLKKYAD
+425 PLIEQGSASLKKYAD

-484 YMSDALNET
+484 YMSDALNQT
-493 RELIEKVGTALVDS
+493 RELIEKVGTELIDS
-507 GAVDAFGSI
+507 GAVEAFGSI

-535 PPLGKLLQGIAGT
+535 PPLGTLLQGIAGT

>member
-1 MPERSIRTRFE
+1 MPTRQVNTDFKVT
-12 LEGEKQYKQAISEIN
+12 GEEKLKRAIAEIN
-27 SGVKVLDSE
+27 NGTKVLNSE
-36 MRKLSAT
+36 MRKLTAEYDGNNDSV
-43 FEGETGSLDFLER
+43 EFLTQK
-56 EYDILNRKMLSQK
+56 YDILERQMLSQK
-69 DSVETLRQAV
+69 DKVEALKKAV
-79 KDAGQA
+79 ADSAAA
-85 YKESDPRLQQWI
+85 YGEADSRTQNWI
-97 IRLNDAEAALAKT
+97 IQLNNAEAALANT
-110 YGKLGEVQAAIDND
+110 YGEMGR
-124 FIDTQT
+124 TQT
-130 VYVKELSEEVKVF
+130 AIENMDKSLDEV
-143 DSQLGLLDKTYKDN
+143 SGSTG
-157 ADSAEY
+157 SA
-163 LSQKQEI
+163 
-170 LKAKIG
+170 
-176 NQAEAVDVLEAALKK
+176 AEGV
-191 SIEIH
+191 
-196 GKSAQQTR
+196 T
-204 DLQIALNSA
+204 
-213 KGELIET
+213 
-220 RAAADDTATA
+220 
-230 MEELNKPVEET
+230 
-241 VPEMKSLGDVLD
+241 SLGDVLD
-253 TIADKLG
+253 TVADKLG
-260 IKLPDG
+260 VKLPDG

-277 PAATAAAVTGVAAVV
+277 PVSTAAAAAGIAAVV
-292 AVVIK
+292 AAGIK
-297 LEKKLMDVTKE
+297 LERKLMDVTKE
-308 TAAAAKALEAL
+308 SAAAAKELEAL
-319 SSQTG
+319 SLQSG
-324 VSTTD
+324 VSAQD

-335 AEDFIGVSSDQL
+335 AEDFLDVSTDTL
-347 ADSLKD
+347 TDSLKD
-353 LTTKMSDAANGNEET
+353 LTTKMSDAKDGNEDVI
-368 AAKFDQLSVS
+368 AMFDQLGVSVT
-378 IYDAQG
+378 DAGG
-384 NLRSSYDVFLDVID
+384 NLRDSYDVFLDVID

-410 ALAMSLINE
+410 ALAMGLINE
-419 SAQQLN
+419 SAQKLN
-425 PLIEQGSGSLKKYAD
+425 PLIEQGSGSLKKYAA

-493 RELIEKVGTALVDS
+493 RELIENVGKALIDS

-530 TADIL
+530 TSDIL
-535 PPLGKLLQGIAGT
+535 PPLGTLLQGIAGA

>member
-1 MPERSIRTRFE
+1 MPTRQVNTDFKVT
-12 LEGEKQYKQAISEIN
+12 GEEKLKRAIAEIN
-27 SGVKVLDSE
+27 NGTKVLNSE
-36 MRKLSAT
+36 MRKLTAEYDGNNDSV
-43 FEGETGSLDFLER
+43 EFLTQK
-56 EYDILNRKMLSQK
+56 YDILERQMLSQK
-69 DSVETLRQAV
+69 DKVETLKQAV
-79 KDAGQA
+79 ADSAAA
-85 YKESDPRLQQWI
+85 YGEADSRTQNWI
-97 IRLNDAEAALAKT
+97 IQLNNAEAALANT
-110 YGKLGEVQAAIDND
+110 YGEMGR
-124 FIDTQT
+124 TQT
-130 VYVKELSEEVKVF
+130 AIENMDKSLDEVS
-143 DSQLGLLDKTYKDN
+143 DSTG
-157 ADSAEY
+157 SA
-163 LSQKQEI
+163 
-170 LKAKIG
+170 
-176 NQAEAVDVLEAALKK
+176 AEGV
-191 SIEIH
+191 
-196 GKSAQQTR
+196 T
-204 DLQIALNSA
+204 
-213 KGELIET
+213 
-220 RAAADDTATA
+220 
-230 MEELNKPVEET
+230 
-241 VPEMKSLGDVLD
+241 SLGDVLD
-253 TIADKLG
+253 TVADKLG
-260 IKLPDG
+260 VKLPDG

-277 PAATAAAVTGVAAVV
+277 PASTAAAAAGIAAVV
-292 AVVIK
+292 AAGIK
-297 LEKKLMDVTKE
+297 LERKLMDITKE
-308 TAAAAKALEAL
+308 SAAAAKELEAL
-319 SSQTG
+319 SLQTG

-368 AAKFDQLSVS
+368 AAKFDQLGVSVT
-378 IYDAQG
+378 DAGG
-384 NLRSSYDVFLDVID
+384 NLRDSYDVFLDVID

-419 SAQQLN
+419 SAQKLN
-425 PLIEQGSGSLKKYAD
+425 PLIEQGSGSLKKYAA

-535 PPLGKLLQGIAGT
+535 PPLGTLLQGIAGT

>member
-1 MPERSIRTRFE
+1 MATRKVNTEFTVT
-12 LEGEKQYKQAISEIN
+12 GEEKLRRAITEIN
-27 SGVKVLDSE
+27 NGAKVLKSE
-36 MRKLSAT
+36 MNKLTAEYDGNTDSA
-43 FEGETGSLDFLER
+43 EFLTQK
-56 EYDILNRKMLSQK
+56 YDILERQMLTQK
-69 DSVETLRQAV
+69 DKVEALKQAV
-79 KDAGQA
+79 ADSAEA
-85 YKESDPRLQQWI
+85 YGEADSRTQNWI
-97 IRLNDAEAALAKT
+97 IQLNNAEAALANI
-110 YGKLGEVQAAIDND
+110 YGEMGR
-124 FIDTQT
+124 TQT
-130 VYVKELSEEVKVF
+130 AIEGM
-143 DSQLGLLDKTYKDN
+143 DGALDDVSGSTG
-157 ADSAEY
+157 SA
-163 LSQKQEI
+163 
-170 LKAKIG
+170 
-176 NQAEAVDVLEAALKK
+176 AEDM
-191 SIEIH
+191 
-196 GKSAQQTR
+196 
-204 DLQIALNSA
+204 D
-213 KGELIET
+213 
-220 RAAADDTATA
+220 
-230 MEELNKPVEET
+230 
-241 VPEMKSLGDVLD
+241 SLGDVLD
-253 TIADKLG
+253 TVADKLG

-277 PAATAAAVTGVAAVV
+277 PASTAAAAAGVAAVV
-292 AVVIK
+292 AIVIK

-308 TAAAAKALEAL
+308 TAAAAKELEAL
-319 SSQTG
+319 SLQTG

-368 AAKFDQLSVS
+368 AAKFDQLGVS

-425 PLIEQGSGSLKKYAD
+425 PLIEQGSGSLKKYAA

-451 DQLKALTAVDEA
+451 DQLKALTDVDEA
-463 QNRLLKSQEAVSKQI
+463 QNRLLKSQEAVTKQI
-478 SAEYAP
+478 SAQYAP
-484 YMSDALNET
+484 YMSDALNQT
-493 RELIEKVGTALVDS
+493 RELIEKIGKALIDS
-507 GAVDAFGSI
+507 GAVAAFGSI

-530 TADIL
+530 VSDLL
-535 PPLGKLLQGIAGT
+535 PPLGVLLQGVAGT
-548 LAWAADTINL
+548 IAWIADTINL

>member
-1 MPERSIRTRFE
+1 MPTRQVNTDFKVT
-12 LEGEKQYKQAISEIN
+12 GEEKLKRAIAEIN
-27 SGVKVLDSE
+27 NGTKVLNSE
-36 MRKLSAT
+36 MRKLTAEYDGNTDSA
-43 FEGETGSLDFLER
+43 EFLTR
-56 EYDILNRKMLSQK
+56 KYDILERQMLSQK
-69 DSVETLRQAV
+69 DKVEALKKAV
-79 KDAGQA
+79 ADSAAA
-85 YKESDPRLQQWI
+85 YGEADSRTQNWI
-97 IRLNDAEAALAKT
+97 IQLNNAEAALANT
-110 YGKLGEVQAAIDND
+110 YGEMGR
-124 FIDTQT
+124 TQT
-130 VYVKELSEEVKVF
+130 AIENM
-143 DSQLGLLDKTYKDN
+143 DGALDDVSGSTG
-157 ADSAEY
+157 SA
-163 LSQKQEI
+163 
-170 LKAKIG
+170 
-176 NQAEAVDVLEAALKK
+176 AEGV
-191 SIEIH
+191 
-196 GKSAQQTR
+196 T
-204 DLQIALNSA
+204 
-213 KGELIET
+213 
-220 RAAADDTATA
+220 
-230 MEELNKPVEET
+230 
-241 VPEMKSLGDVLD
+241 SLGDVLD
-253 TIADKLG
+253 TVADKLG
-260 IKLPDG
+260 VKLPPG

-277 PAATAAAVTGVAAVV
+277 PASTAAAAAGIAAVV
-292 AVVIK
+292 AAGIK
-297 LEKKLMDVTKE
+297 LERKLMDVTKE
-308 TAAAAKALEAL
+308 SAAAAKELEAL
-319 SSQTG
+319 SLQTG

-335 AEDFIGVSSDQL
+335 AEDFLDVSTDTL
-347 ADSLKD
+347 TDSLKD
-353 LTTKMSDAANGNEET
+353 LTTKMSDAKDGNEEVI
-368 AAKFDQLSVS
+368 AMFDQLGVSVT
-378 IYDAQG
+378 DAGG
-384 NLRSSYDVFLDVID
+384 NLRDSYDVFLDVID
-398 GLGEMSNQAERD
+398 GLGEMGNQAERD
-410 ALAMSLINE
+410 ALAMGLINE
-419 SAQQLN
+419 SAQKLN
-425 PLIEQGSGSLKKYAD
+425 PLIEQGSASLKKYAD

-493 RELIEKVGTALVDS
+493 RELIEKVGKALIDS

-535 PPLGKLLQGIAGT
+535 PPLGTLLQGIAGT

>member
-1 MPERSIRTRFE
+1 MPTRQVNTDFKVT
-12 LEGEKQYKQAISEIN
+12 GEEKLKRAIAEIN
-27 SGVKVLDSE
+27 NGTKVLNSE
-36 MRKLSAT
+36 MRKLTAEYDGNNDSV
-43 FEGETGSLDFLER
+43 EFLTQK
-56 EYDILNRKMLSQK
+56 YDILERQMLSQK
-69 DSVETLRQAV
+69 DKVEALKQAV
-79 KDAGQA
+79 ADSAAA
-85 YKESDPRLQQWI
+85 YGEADSRTQNWI
-97 IRLNDAEAALAKT
+97 IQLNNAEAALANT
-110 YGKLGEVQAAIDND
+110 YGEMER
-124 FIDTQT
+124 TQT
-130 VYVKELSEEVKVF
+130 AIENMDKSLDEVS
-143 DSQLGLLDKTYKDN
+143 DSTG
-157 ADSAEY
+157 SA
-163 LSQKQEI
+163 
-170 LKAKIG
+170 
-176 NQAEAVDVLEAALKK
+176 AEGV
-191 SIEIH
+191 
-196 GKSAQQTR
+196 T
-204 DLQIALNSA
+204 
-213 KGELIET
+213 
-220 RAAADDTATA
+220 
-230 MEELNKPVEET
+230 
-241 VPEMKSLGDVLD
+241 SLGDVLD
-253 TIADKLG
+253 TVADKLG
-260 IKLPDG
+260 VKLPDG

-277 PAATAAAVTGVAAVV
+277 PASTAAAAAGIAAVV
-292 AVVIK
+292 AAGIK
-297 LEKKLMDVTKE
+297 LERKLMDITKE
-308 TAAAAKALEAL
+308 SAAAAKELEAL
-319 SSQTG
+319 SLQSG
-324 VSTTD
+324 VSAQD

-335 AEDFIGVSSDQL
+335 AEDFLDVSTDTL
-347 ADSLKD
+347 TDSLKD
-353 LTTKMSDAANGNEET
+353 LTTKMSDAKDGNEDVI
-368 AAKFDQLSVS
+368 AMFDQLGVSVT
-378 IYDAQG
+378 DAGG
-384 NLRSSYDVFLDVID
+384 NLRDSYDVFLDVID

-410 ALAMSLINE
+410 ALAMGLINE
-419 SAQQLN
+419 SAQKLN
-425 PLIEQGSGSLKKYAD
+425 PLIEQGSGSLKKYAA

-463 QNRLLKSQEAVSKQI
+463 QSRLLKSQEAVSKQI

-484 YMSDALNET
+484 YMSDALNQT

-507 GAVDAFGSI
+507 GAVEAFGSI

-535 PPLGKLLQGIAGT
+535 PPLGTLLQGIAGT

-558 IVGLLTL
+558 IVGMLTL

-611 QWTGNYFHNAG
+611 QWTGNYYHNAG

>member
-1 MPERSIRTRFE
+1 MPTRQVNTDFKVT
-12 LEGEKQYKQAISEIN
+12 GEEKLKRAIAEIN
-27 SGVKVLDSE
+27 NGTKVLNSE
-36 MRKLSAT
+36 MRKLTAEYDGNNDSV
-43 FEGETGSLDFLER
+43 EFLTQK
-56 EYDILNRKMLSQK
+56 YDILERQMLSQK
-69 DSVETLRQAV
+69 DKVEALKQAV
-79 KDAGQA
+79 ADSAEA
-85 YKESDPRLQQWI
+85 YGEADSRTQNWI
-97 IRLNDAEAALAKT
+97 IQLNNAEAALANT
-110 YGKLGEVQAAIDND
+110 YGEMGR
-124 FIDTQT
+124 TQT
-130 VYVKELSEEVKVF
+130 AIENMDKSFDEVS
-143 DSQLGLLDKTYKDN
+143 DSTG
-157 ADSAEY
+157 SA
-163 LSQKQEI
+163 
-170 LKAKIG
+170 
-176 NQAEAVDVLEAALKK
+176 AEGV
-191 SIEIH
+191 
-196 GKSAQQTR
+196 T
-204 DLQIALNSA
+204 
-213 KGELIET
+213 
-220 RAAADDTATA
+220 
-230 MEELNKPVEET
+230 
-241 VPEMKSLGDVLD
+241 SLGDVLD
-253 TIADKLG
+253 TVADKLG
-260 IKLPDG
+260 VKLPDG

-277 PAATAAAVTGVAAVV
+277 PASTAAAAAGIAAVV
-292 AVVIK
+292 AAGIK
-297 LEKKLMDVTKE
+297 LERKLMDVNKE
-308 TAAAAKALEAL
+308 SAAAAKELQAL
-319 SSQTG
+319 SLQSG
-324 VSTTD
+324 VSAQD

-335 AEDFIGVSSDQL
+335 AEDFLDVSTDTL
-347 ADSLKD
+347 TDSLKD
-353 LTTKMSDAANGNEET
+353 LTTKMSDAKDGNEEVI
-368 AAKFDQLSVS
+368 AMFDQLGVSVT
-378 IYDAQG
+378 DAGG
-384 NLRSSYDVFLDVID
+384 NLRDSYDVFLDVID
-398 GLGEMSNQAERD
+398 GLGEMGNQAERD
-410 ALAMSLINE
+410 ALAMGLINE
-419 SAQQLN
+419 SAQKLN
-425 PLIEQGSGSLKKYAD
+425 PLIEQGSASLKKYAD

-451 DQLKALTAVDEA
+451 DQLKALTDVDEA

-493 RELIEKVGTALVDS
+493 RELIEKVGTALIDS

-535 PPLGKLLQGIAGT
+535 PPLGTLLQGIAGT

>member
-1 MPERSIRTRFE
+1 MATRKVNTEFTVT
-12 LEGEKQYKQAISEIN
+12 GEEKLRRAITEIN
-27 SGVKVLDSE
+27 NGAKVLKSE
-36 MRKLSAT
+36 MNKLTAEYDGNTDSA
-43 FEGETGSLDFLER
+43 EFLTQK
-56 EYDILNRKMLSQK
+56 YDILERQMLTQK
-69 DSVETLRQAV
+69 DKVEALKRAV
-79 KDAGQA
+79 ADSAEA
-85 YKESDPRLQQWI
+85 YGEADSRTQNWI
-97 IRLNDAEAALAKT
+97 IQLNNAEAALANT
-110 YGKLGEVQAAIDND
+110 YGEMGR
-124 FIDTQT
+124 TQT
-130 VYVKELSEEVKVF
+130 AIEDMDKA
-143 DSQLGLLDKTYKDN
+143 LDGVSGST
-157 ADSAEY
+157 
-163 LSQKQEI
+163 
-170 LKAKIG
+170 G
-176 NQAEAVDVLEAALKK
+176 
-191 SIEIH
+191 
-196 GKSAQQTR
+196 
-204 DLQIALNSA
+204 
-213 KGELIET
+213 
-220 RAAADDTATA
+220 TATEG
-230 MEELNKPVEET
+230 MT
-241 VPEMKSLGDVLD
+241 SLGDVLD
-253 TIADKLG
+253 TVADKLG

-277 PAATAAAVTGVAAVV
+277 PASTAAAAAGIAAVV
-292 AVVIK
+292 AIVIK
-297 LEKKLMDVTKE
+297 LEKKLIDVTKE
-308 TAAAAKALEAL
+308 TAAAAKELEAL
-319 SSQTG
+319 SLQTG

-368 AAKFDQLSVS
+368 AAKFDQLGVS

-410 ALAMSLINE
+410 ALAMGLINE
-419 SAQQLN
+419 SAQKLN
-425 PLIEQGSGSLKKYAD
+425 PLIEQGSGSLKKYAA

-484 YMSDALNET
+484 YMSDALNQT

-507 GAVDAFGSI
+507 GAVEAFGSI

-535 PPLGKLLQGIAGT
+535 PPLGTLLQGIAGT

-656 RADGGYDAPVNV
+656 RADGGYDAPINV

>member
-1 MPERSIRTRFE
+1 MPTRQVNTDFKVT
-12 LEGEKQYKQAISEIN
+12 GEEKLKRAIAEIN
-27 SGVKVLDSE
+27 NGTKVLNSE
-36 MRKLSAT
+36 MRKLTAEYDGNNDSV
-43 FEGETGSLDFLER
+43 EFLTQK
-56 EYDILNRKMLSQK
+56 YDILERQMLSQK
-69 DSVETLRQAV
+69 DKVEALKKAV
-79 KDAGQA
+79 ADSAAA
-85 YKESDPRLQQWI
+85 YGEADSRTQNWI
-97 IRLNDAEAALAKT
+97 IQLNNAEAALANT
-110 YGKLGEVQAAIDND
+110 YGEMGR
-124 FIDTQT
+124 TQT
-130 VYVKELSEEVKVF
+130 AIENMDKSLDEV
-143 DSQLGLLDKTYKDN
+143 SGSTG
-157 ADSAEY
+157 SA
-163 LSQKQEI
+163 
-170 LKAKIG
+170 
-176 NQAEAVDVLEAALKK
+176 AEGV
-191 SIEIH
+191 
-196 GKSAQQTR
+196 T
-204 DLQIALNSA
+204 
-213 KGELIET
+213 
-220 RAAADDTATA
+220 
-230 MEELNKPVEET
+230 
-241 VPEMKSLGDVLD
+241 SLGDVLD
-253 TIADKLG
+253 TVADKLG
-260 IKLPDG
+260 VKLPDG

-277 PAATAAAVTGVAAVV
+277 PVSTAAAAAGIAAVV
-292 AVVIK
+292 AAGIK
-297 LEKKLMDVTKE
+297 LERKLMDVTKE
-308 TAAAAKALEAL
+308 SAAAAKELEAL
-319 SSQTG
+319 SLQSG
-324 VSTTD
+324 VSAQD

-335 AEDFIGVSSDQL
+335 AEDFLDVSTDTL
-347 ADSLKD
+347 TDSLKD
-353 LTTKMSDAANGNEET
+353 LTTKMSDAKDGNEDVI
-368 AAKFDQLSVS
+368 AMFDQLGVSVT
-378 IYDAQG
+378 DAGG
-384 NLRSSYDVFLDVID
+384 NLRDSYDVFLDVID

-410 ALAMSLINE
+410 ALAMGLINE
-419 SAQQLN
+419 SAQKLN
-425 PLIEQGSGSLKKYAD
+425 PLIEQGSGSLKKYAA

-463 QNRLLKSQEAVSKQI
+463 QNQLLKSQEAVSKQI

-484 YMSDALNET
+484 YMSDALNQT

-535 PPLGKLLQGIAGT
+535 PPLGTLLQGIAGT

>member
-1 MPERSIRTRFE
+1 MPTRQVNTDFKVT
-12 LEGEKQYKQAISEIN
+12 GEEKLKRAIAEIN
-27 SGVKVLDSE
+27 NGTKVLNSE
-36 MRKLSAT
+36 MRKLTAEYDGNTDSA
-43 FEGETGSLDFLER
+43 EFLTR
-56 EYDILNRKMLSQK
+56 KYDILERQMLSQK
-69 DSVETLRQAV
+69 DKVEALKKAV
-79 KDAGQA
+79 ADSAAA
-85 YKESDPRLQQWI
+85 YGEADSRTQNWI
-97 IRLNDAEAALAKT
+97 IQLNNAEAALANT
-110 YGKLGEVQAAIDND
+110 YGEMGR
-124 FIDTQT
+124 TQT
-130 VYVKELSEEVKVF
+130 AIENM
-143 DSQLGLLDKTYKDN
+143 DGALDDVSGSTG
-157 ADSAEY
+157 SA
-163 LSQKQEI
+163 
-170 LKAKIG
+170 
-176 NQAEAVDVLEAALKK
+176 AEGV
-191 SIEIH
+191 
-196 GKSAQQTR
+196 T
-204 DLQIALNSA
+204 
-213 KGELIET
+213 
-220 RAAADDTATA
+220 
-230 MEELNKPVEET
+230 
-241 VPEMKSLGDVLD
+241 SLGDVLD
-253 TIADKLG
+253 TVADKLG
-260 IKLPDG
+260 VKLPDG

-277 PAATAAAVTGVAAVV
+277 PASTAAAAAGIAAVV
-292 AVVIK
+292 AAGIK
-297 LEKKLMDVTKE
+297 LERKLLDVTKE
-308 TAAAAKALEAL
+308 SAAAAKELEAL
-319 SSQTG
+319 SLQSG
-324 VSTTD
+324 VSAQD

-335 AEDFIGVSSDQL
+335 AEDFLDVSTDTL
-347 ADSLKD
+347 TDSLKD
-353 LTTKMSDAANGNEET
+353 LTTKMSDAKDGNEEVI
-368 AAKFDQLSVS
+368 AMFDQLGVSVT
-378 IYDAQG
+378 DAGG
-384 NLRSSYDVFLDVID
+384 NLRDSYDVFLDVID
-398 GLGEMSNQAERD
+398 GLGEMGNQAERD
-410 ALAMSLINE
+410 ALAMGLINE
-419 SAQQLN
+419 SAQKLN
-425 PLIEQGSGSLKKYAD
+425 PLIEQGSASLKKYAD

-535 PPLGKLLQGIAGT
+535 PPLGTLLQGIAGT

>member
-1 MPERSIRTRFE
+1 MATRKVNTEFTVT
-12 LEGEKQYKQAISEIN
+12 GEEKLRRAITEIN
-27 SGVKVLDSE
+27 NGAKVLKSE
-36 MRKLSAT
+36 MNKLTAEYDGNTDSA
-43 FEGETGSLDFLER
+43 EFLTQK
-56 EYDILNRKMLSQK
+56 YDILERQMLTQK
-69 DSVETLRQAV
+69 DKVEALKQAV
-79 KDAGQA
+79 ADSAEA
-85 YKESDPRLQQWI
+85 YGEADSRTQNWI
-97 IRLNDAEAALAKT
+97 IQLNNAEAALANT
-110 YGKLGEVQAAIDND
+110 YGEMGR
-124 FIDTQT
+124 TQT
-130 VYVKELSEEVKVF
+130 AIE
-143 DSQLGLLDKTYKDN
+143 DMDGALDNVSGST
-157 ADSAEY
+157 
-163 LSQKQEI
+163 
-170 LKAKIG
+170 
-176 NQAEAVDVLEAALKK
+176 
-191 SIEIH
+191 
-196 GKSAQQTR
+196 
-204 DLQIALNSA
+204 
-213 KGELIET
+213 ET
-220 RAAADDTATA
+220 ASGG
-230 MEELNKPVEET
+230 ME
-241 VPEMKSLGDVLD
+241 SLGDVLD
-253 TIADKLG
+253 TVADKLG
-260 IKLPDG
+260 IKLPDS
-266 ISKFTGGLGKI
+266 ITKTADGLGAI
-277 PAATAAAVTGVAAVV
+277 PTSTAVAAGAFAAVLAVV
-292 AVVIK
+292 VK
-297 LEKKLMDVTKE
+297 LEKKLMDMTKE
-308 TAAAAKALEAL
+308 AADSAKNLVDM

-324 VSTTD
+324 ISTEN

-335 AEDFIGVSSDQL
+335 AEDFIGVSTDTI

-353 LTTKMSDAANGNEET
+353 LTTKMSDAANGNEDVIE
-368 AAKFDQLSVS
+368 KFDQLGVS
-378 IYDAQG
+378 IYDADG
-384 NLRSSYDVFLDVID
+384 NLRNAEDTFWDVVDS
-398 GLGEMSNQAERD
+398 LGEMSNQTERD
-410 ALAMSLINE
+410 ALAMDLINE
-419 SAQQLN
+419 SAQKLN
-425 PLIEQGSGSLKKYAD
+425 PLIEIGSEGFKKYAD

-451 DQLKALTAVDEA
+451 DQLKALTDVDEA

-493 RELIEKVGTALVDS
+493 RELIEKVGTALIDS

-535 PPLGKLLQGIAGT
+535 PPLGTLLQGIAGT

>member
-1 MPERSIRTRFE
+1 MPTRQVNTDFKVT
-12 LEGEKQYKQAISEIN
+12 GEEKLKRAIAEIN
-27 SGVKVLDSE
+27 NGTKVLNSE
-36 MRKLSAT
+36 MRKLTAEYDGNNDSV
-43 FEGETGSLDFLER
+43 EFLTQK
-56 EYDILNRKMLSQK
+56 YDILERQMLTQK
-69 DSVETLRQAV
+69 DKVEALKQAV
-79 KDAGQA
+79 ADSAEA
-85 YKESDPRLQQWI
+85 YGEADSRTQSWI
-97 IRLNDAEAALAKT
+97 IQLNNAEAALANT
-110 YGKLGEVQAAIDND
+110 YGEMGR
-124 FIDTQT
+124 TQT
-130 VYVKELSEEVKVF
+130 AIENMDKSFDEVS
-143 DSQLGLLDKTYKDN
+143 DSTG
-157 ADSAEY
+157 SA
-163 LSQKQEI
+163 
-170 LKAKIG
+170 
-176 NQAEAVDVLEAALKK
+176 AEGV
-191 SIEIH
+191 
-196 GKSAQQTR
+196 T
-204 DLQIALNSA
+204 
-213 KGELIET
+213 
-220 RAAADDTATA
+220 
-230 MEELNKPVEET
+230 
-241 VPEMKSLGDVLD
+241 SLGDVLD
-253 TIADKLG
+253 TVADKLG
-260 IKLPDG
+260 VKLPDG

-277 PAATAAAVTGVAAVV
+277 PASTAAAAAGIAAVG
-292 AVVIK
+292 AAGIK
-297 LEKKLMDVTKE
+297 LERKLMDVTKE
-308 TAAAAKALEAL
+308 SAAAAKELEAL
-319 SSQTG
+319 SLQSG
-324 VSTTD
+324 VSAQD

-335 AEDFIGVSSDQL
+335 AEDFLDVSTDTL
-347 ADSLKD
+347 TDSLKD
-353 LTTKMSDAANGNEET
+353 LTTKMSDAKDGNEEVI
-368 AAKFDQLSVS
+368 AMFDQLGVSVT
-378 IYDAQG
+378 DAGG
-384 NLRSSYDVFLDVID
+384 NLRDSYDVFLDVID
-398 GLGEMSNQAERD
+398 GLGEMGNQAERD
-410 ALAMSLINE
+410 ALAMGLINE

-425 PLIEQGSGSLKKYAD
+425 PLIEQGSGSLKKYAA

-493 RELIEKVGTALVDS
+493 RELIEKVGKALIDS
-507 GAVDAFGSI
+507 GAVEAFGSI

-535 PPLGKLLQGIAGT
+535 PPLGTLLQGIAGT

>member
-1 MPERSIRTRFE
+1 MATRKVNTEFTVT
-12 LEGEKQYKQAISEIN
+12 GEEKLKRAIAEIN
-27 SGVKVLDSE
+27 NGTKVLNSE
-36 MRKLSAT
+36 MRKLTAEYDGNNDSV
-43 FEGETGSLDFLER
+43 EFLTQK
-56 EYDILNRKMLSQK
+56 YDILERQMLSQK
-69 DSVETLRQAV
+69 DKVEALKKAV
-79 KDAGQA
+79 ADSAAA
-85 YKESDPRLQQWI
+85 YGEADSRTQNWI
-97 IRLNDAEAALAKT
+97 IQLNNAEAALANT
-110 YGKLGEVQAAIDND
+110 YGEMGR
-124 FIDTQT
+124 TQT
-130 VYVKELSEEVKVF
+130 AIENM
-143 DSQLGLLDKTYKDN
+143 DGALDDVSGSTG
-157 ADSAEY
+157 SA
-163 LSQKQEI
+163 
-170 LKAKIG
+170 
-176 NQAEAVDVLEAALKK
+176 AEGV
-191 SIEIH
+191 
-196 GKSAQQTR
+196 T
-204 DLQIALNSA
+204 
-213 KGELIET
+213 
-220 RAAADDTATA
+220 
-230 MEELNKPVEET
+230 
-241 VPEMKSLGDVLD
+241 SLGDVLD
-253 TIADKLG
+253 TVADKLG

-266 ISKFTGGLGKI
+266 ISKFTGRLGKI
-277 PAATAAAVTGVAAVV
+277 PASTAAAAAGIAAVV
-292 AVVIK
+292 AIVIK
-297 LEKKLMDVTKE
+297 LEKKLIDVTKE
-308 TAAAAKALEAL
+308 SAAAAKELEAL
-319 SSQTG
+319 SLQSG
-324 VSTTD
+324 VSAQD

-335 AEDFIGVSSDQL
+335 AEDFLDVSTDTL
-347 ADSLKD
+347 TDSLKD
-353 LTTKMSDAANGNEET
+353 LTTKMSDAKDGNEEVI
-368 AAKFDQLSVS
+368 AMFDQLGVSVT
-378 IYDAQG
+378 DAGG
-384 NLRSSYDVFLDVID
+384 NLRDSYDVFLDVID

-410 ALAMSLINE
+410 ALAMGLINE
-419 SAQQLN
+419 SAQKLN
-425 PLIEQGSGSLKKYAD
+425 PLIEQGSGSLKKYAA

-493 RELIEKVGTALVDS
+493 RELIEKVGKALIDS

-516 LDSAVSLLEPLGDL
+516 LDSSVSLLEPLGDL

-535 PPLGKLLQGIAGT
+535 PPLGTLLQGIAGT

-673 TIQEFNDII
+673 TVQEFNDII

>member
-1 MPERSIRTRFE
+1 MPTRQVNTDFKVT
-12 LEGEKQYKQAISEIN
+12 GEEKLKRAIAEIN
-27 SGVKVLDSE
+27 NGTKVLNSE
-36 MRKLSAT
+36 MRKLTAEYDGNNDSV
-43 FEGETGSLDFLER
+43 EFLTQK
-56 EYDILNRKMLSQK
+56 YDILERQMLSQK
-69 DSVETLRQAV
+69 DKVEALKKAV
-79 KDAGQA
+79 ADSAAA
-85 YKESDPRLQQWI
+85 YGEADSRTQNWI
-97 IRLNDAEAALAKT
+97 IQLNNAEAALANT
-110 YGKLGEVQAAIDND
+110 YGEMGR
-124 FIDTQT
+124 TQT
-130 VYVKELSEEVKVF
+130 AIENMDKSLDEV
-143 DSQLGLLDKTYKDN
+143 SGSTG
-157 ADSAEY
+157 SA
-163 LSQKQEI
+163 
-170 LKAKIG
+170 
-176 NQAEAVDVLEAALKK
+176 AEGV
-191 SIEIH
+191 
-196 GKSAQQTR
+196 T
-204 DLQIALNSA
+204 
-213 KGELIET
+213 
-220 RAAADDTATA
+220 
-230 MEELNKPVEET
+230 
-241 VPEMKSLGDVLD
+241 SLGDVLD
-253 TIADKLG
+253 TVADKLG
-260 IKLPDG
+260 VKLPDG

-277 PAATAAAVTGVAAVV
+277 PVSTAAAAAGIAAVV
-292 AVVIK
+292 AAGIK
-297 LEKKLMDVTKE
+297 LERKLMDVTKE
-308 TAAAAKALEAL
+308 SAAAAKELEAL
-319 SSQTG
+319 SLQSG
-324 VSTTD
+324 VSAQD

-335 AEDFIGVSSDQL
+335 AEDFLDVSTDTL
-347 ADSLKD
+347 TDSLKD
-353 LTTKMSDAANGNEET
+353 LTTKMSDAKDGNEDVI
-368 AAKFDQLSVS
+368 AMFDQLGVSVT
-378 IYDAQG
+378 DAGG
-384 NLRSSYDVFLDVID
+384 NLRDSYDVFLDVID

-410 ALAMSLINE
+410 ALAMGLINE
-419 SAQQLN
+419 SAQKLN
-425 PLIEQGSGSLKKYAD
+425 PLIEKGSGSLKKYAA

-493 RELIEKVGTALVDS
+493 RELIENVGKALIDS

-530 TADIL
+530 TSDIL
-535 PPLGKLLQGIAGT
+535 PPLGTLLQGIAGT